1 MLKRAQI
8 RPHFPTNSTL
18 LCIPLLMS
26 AFIAPAFAAQQ
37 PTATPTAAKPGKKA
51 CPPSKKSANGPQPPA
66 APQARQPQP
75 PSAPQSPGP
84 QPPGTPPSTLKSLE
98 SSPIIGDIEKL
109 FTYQPHFIVQSVVAG
124 SGTGG
129 GGQYVHEFD
138 RDPWMRKISITGLVT
153 IRQFSMGE
161 VQLRLAHNP
170 FTPWPRPLSE
180 QSKAVFHL
188 YARARN
194 LPQMPFYGIGP
205 DANLANQAFFSERD
219 VLTGVD
225 ASNPLA
231 SWIDLGGRL
240 ESIWNS
246 AGPPSSALAQS
257 ITALY
262 PTTPGLAE
270 QPNFFHYEIS
280 LHPHY
285 PAQPPFNIDY
295 LISYGFYQD
304 HSTGQYSFRRL
315 KFNLY
320 NNLYPFHTTDVE
332 CRRIPNKDIFFT
344 LHSLIIASDAS
355 AGHLVPFYLQ
365 PTLGGTDANSDPTL
379 RGFKD
384 FQFRAPDAILM
395 QAEYNHR
402 LWKYLGAYAFYDAGK
417 VALHTGDLNFS
428 NLRQSYGVGVSFWM
442 NDLVLFKI
450 YVGMGS
456 GAGLHPFFGIPN
468 FTGDNLV
475 TGRGPAAT
483 PWD

>member
-1 MLKRAQI
+1 MFRKTQVRKTSLSVAA
-8 RPHFPTNSTL
+8 L
-18 LCIPLLMS
+18 LWISLASGAVVP
-26 AFIAPAFAAQQ
+26 AVGGQQAPAPAPQEAPKTSKQV
-37 PTATPTAAKPGKKA
+37 
-51 CPPSKKSANGPQPPA
+51 CPPPTGKGNGPQPPA
-66 APQARQPQP
+66 APQGPQP
-75 PSAPQSPGP
+75 PSGPQAPGP
-84 QPPGTPPSTLKSLE
+84 QAPGTAPSKGKLE

-109 FTYQPHFIVQSVVAG
+109 FTHKPEHFIVQSIVPG

-129 GGQYVHEFD
+129 GGQFVQDFD
-138 RDPWMRKISITGLVT
+138 YDPWMRRISITGLAT

-180 QSKAVFHL
+180 QSKAVFHI
-188 YARARN
+188 YARTRK
-194 LPQMPFYGIGP
+194 LPQMAFYGIGP
-205 DANLANQAFFSERD
+205 NTNLNNQAFFSERD
-219 VLTGVD
+219 TLAGVD

-231 SWIDLGGRL
+231 SWIELGGKI
-240 ESIWNS
+240 ETIWNS
-246 AGPPSSALAQS
+246 AGVPSSALAQS
-257 ITALY
+257 ITTLY
-262 PTTPGLAE
+262 PTTPGLAA
-270 QPNFFHYEIS
+270 QPNLFHYELS

-285 PAQPPFNIDY
+285 PAQPPFIFDY
-295 LISYGFYQD
+295 MISYGFYQD
-304 HSTGQYSFRRL
+304 HSTGQSSFRRL

-320 NNLYPFHTTDVE
+320 NNFYPFHTTDVE
-332 CRRIPNKDIFFT
+332 CKRITNKDIFFT
-344 LHSLIIASDAS
+344 LHSLIIASDTS
-355 AGHLVPFYLQ
+355 AGHVVPFYLQ
-365 PTLGGTDANSDPTL
+365 PTLGGSDVNNDASL

-384 FQFRAPDAILM
+384 YQFRGPDAILM

-456 GAGLHPFFGIPN
+456 GAGVHPYFGIPS

-475 TGRGPAAT
+475 TGRGPTAT